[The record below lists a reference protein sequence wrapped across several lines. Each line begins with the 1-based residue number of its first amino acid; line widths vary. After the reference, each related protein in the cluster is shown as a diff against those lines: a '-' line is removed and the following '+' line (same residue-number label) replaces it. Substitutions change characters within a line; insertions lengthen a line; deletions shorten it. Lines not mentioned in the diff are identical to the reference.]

1 MGKGLAIAGPFFRY
15 GPATKLHI
23 CLLLKLRYLLTM
35 PYQWT
40 PPPPHHGPV
49 WALELWPYRSLRR
62 KEFAIF
68 FGVTACLIT
77 LPLLAMLGSMVLW
90 GILLPFV
97 LMLWALWKAI
107 GVSYRRGEVLESF
120 VADAQKVTLTRM
132 NADGTMQVWQAN
144 RYWATLHLHPKG
156 GPVENYL
163 TLHGGYREV
172 EIGAFLDTK
181 ERLALYDDL
190 KRALRMPQ

>member
-1 MGKGLAIAGPFFRY
+1 
-15 GPATKLHI
+15 
-23 CLLLKLRYLLTM
+23 M
-35 PYQWT
+35 PYKWT
-40 PPPPHHGPV
+40 PPPPHHEPS
-49 WALELWPYRSLRR
+49 WALELWPYRSLPR

-107 GVSYRRGEVLESF
+107 DVSYRRGEVLESF

-163 TLHGGYREV
+163 TLHGGDQEV